1 MKMNVTKL
9 VLSTSAFVAGFAAAA
24 PEAQAAEWIVK
35 QDSAEDRPLEVGIL
49 VGVPYCCNQTFNLS
63 PGVLVG
69 IPLVDKG
76 FVPINDSFYLEV
88 GAWTHIQFDPSSFG
102 MSPFGGVRW
111 NFHLMEV
118 WDAYAAARVA
128 VRLGFGEGQATDLNL
143 GGALGTTWKFSKSVG
158 LRGEFGG
165 GLLGGDVSVGVD
177 IDF

>member
-1 MKMNVTKL
+1 MDTFCNDLCCRYRGCGTRG
-9 VLSTSAFVAGFAAAA
+9 AG
-24 PEAQAAEWIVK
+24 
-35 QDSAEDRPLEVGIL
+35 GIL
-49 VGVPYCCNQTFNLS
+49 VGIPYCCGGDFNLS

-88 GAWTHIQFDPSSFG
+88 GAWTHIQFDPSAFG
-102 MSPFGGVRW
+102 LSPFGGVRW

-118 WDAYAAARVA
+118 WDAYAALRAG
-128 VRLGFGEGQATDLNL
+128 VRLGFGEGQATDFNL
-143 GGALGTTWKFSKSVG
+143 GGALGTTWKFSESVG